1 MTWEETMR
9 KIVFAAAM
17 CLAAP
22 AVHAADFDLP
32 RQIAWT
38 AYGTGSAGYNEA
50 VAIGAA
56 LQDEADINLRI
67 LPAGND
73 VSRMEPL
80 RQGKVQ
86 FSLNGI
92 GVYLAQEGVLA
103 FGSESWGPQKIRT
116 LATNSG
122 GGVAMSIGVAR
133 EACDQVGKPDCKG
146 FTYADV
152 RGLRVAY
159 IKGAPAL
166 NTNTSSWLA
175 YGGLDWD
182 DVTLVEFGGFGAA
195 WKGMVD
201 GSVDVAFS
209 STNAGV
215 TYEAASSP
223 RGLFWPPFDP
233 ADEDAFKRLTTVAP
247 YYIKSKAMVGANID
261 GTGGRDMA
269 AFPYPILI
277 GLDTTDTELAYNM
290 TKAMFKLLPVYSGKT
305 PGIEG
310 WAMEFQQF
318 EWVIPYHEGAIR
330 YYKEAGVWSD
340 AAQQHNDRLV
350 ARQNALAAAWENLK
364 AEAPAN
370 WDEVWPEKRRAALK
384 AGGFQV
390 AF

>member
-1 MTWEETMR
+1 MR
-9 KIVFAAAM
+9 KFVFATV
-17 CLAAP
+17 CLVAP
-22 AVHAADFDLP
+22 VAQAADFELP
-32 RQIAWT
+32 RQIAWS

-73 VSRMEPL
+73 VARMEPL
-80 RQGKVQ
+80 RQGKAQ

-92 GVYLAQEGVLA
+92 GVYLAQEGVLE
-103 FGSESWGPQKIRT
+103 FGSENWGPQKIRV
-116 LATNSG
+116 LGTNSG
-122 GGVAMSIGVAR
+122 GGVAMSTGVAR
-133 EACDQVGKPDCKG
+133 EACEQVGKPNCEG
-146 FTYADV
+146 FTHADV
-152 RGLRVAY
+152 KDLRVAF

-166 NTNTSSWLA
+166 NTNTTAWLA
-175 YGGLDWD
+175 YGGLTWD
-182 DVTLVEFGGFGAA
+182 DVEKVEFGGFGPA

-233 ADEDAFKRLTTVAP
+233 ADEDAFQRLIDVAP
-247 YYIKSKAMVGANID
+247 YYIKSQGRVGANID
-261 GTGGRDMA
+261 DTGGVDMA

-277 GLDTTDTELAYNM
+277 GLDTTDADLTYNM
-290 TKAMFKLLPVYSGKT
+290 TKAMFELLPAYTGKT

-310 WAMEFQQF
+310 WGLEFQQF
-318 EWVIPYHEGAIR
+318 DWVIPYHEGAVR
-330 YYKEAGVWSD
+330 YYEEAGVWTPE
-340 AAQQHNDRLV
+340 AQKHNDMLI
-350 ARQNALAAAWENLK
+350 ARQEALAEAWQALK
-364 AEAPAN
+364 DEAPDN
-370 WDEVWPEKRRAALK
+370 WDEAWPQKRRDALK

>member
-1 MTWEETMR
+1 MR
-9 KIVFAAAM
+9 KSVFAAAL

-22 AVHAADFDLP
+22 AVQAADFELP

-56 LQDEADINLRI
+56 LQDEAEVNLRI

-73 VSRMEPL
+73 VARMEPL
-80 RQGKVQ
+80 RQGKVD

-103 FGSESWGPQKIRT
+103 FGNDNWGPQKIRV
-116 LATNSG
+116 LGTNSG

-133 EACDQVGKPDCKG
+133 DACDDAGKPDCEG

-152 RGLRVAY
+152 KGLRVAF

-175 YGGLDWD
+175 YGGLTWD
-182 DVTLVEFGGFGAA
+182 DVEKVEFGGFGAA

-201 GSVDVAFS
+201 GTVDVAFS
-209 STNAGV
+209 STNSGV
-215 TYEAASSP
+215 TYEVASSP

-233 ADEDAFKRLTTVAP
+233 SDEEAFNRLTAVAP
-247 YYIKSKAMVGANID
+247 YYIKSKGTVGANID

-277 GLDTTDTELAYNM
+277 GLDTTDANLAYNM
-290 TKAMFKLLPVYSGKT
+290 TKAMFELLPAYSGKT

-318 EWVIPYHEGAIR
+318 DWVIPYHEGAVR
-330 YYKEAGVWSD
+330 YYKESGAWSD
-340 AAQQHNDRLV
+340 AAQEHNDNLI
-350 ARQNALAAAWENLK
+350 ARQDALAAAWDALK
-364 AEAPAN
+364 AEAPDN
-370 WDEVWPEKRRAALK
+370 WEEAWTERRREALK